1 MQDRIREI
9 ACAISLH
16 VAAINCGIERKTMK
30 NATALLRDSMKV
42 KPASKRGARQ
52 KTSTPKDVVRLNFNE
67 NNYGPAPEVKE
78 LLIDSIGRV
87 NEYQDFFA
95 IDLKRKIAG
104 FYGLDR
110 TAEATAEINEFG
122 EHSKPEDYVI
132 IGAGSS
138 AVIDML
144 GEIFINPGDE
154 IVYCTPSYESFP
166 DMANDYG
173 GKRVEIPLT
182 ADYHFDL
189 DRMYEA
195 ITEKTK
201 LVVVVNPNNPTGTCI
216 TGAKIEEFVRKV
228 HEKAAG
234 LHAHDDGDVVVI
246 VDEAY
251 YEYVDD
257 PEHYSMIEMIRKG
270 YDRPLIVQRTFS
282 KAYGLA
288 GLRIGYAITQPV
300 LADAI
305 MKACQAWNYSGP
317 GLLACEAALDYQDYI
332 RKVKALNIENRNYVA
347 GELEKLGFEVVPP
360 TANFIFFGAPKNATA
375 LQQEKM
381 DPMRIKKELAERKL
395 MIGAPNGHNR
405 VSIGTAEECK
415 LFIAA
420 MREIMR

>member
-1 MQDRIREI
+1 
-9 ACAISLH
+9 
-16 VAAINCGIERKTMK
+16 MK
-30 NATALLRDSMKV
+30 NVTALLRDSMKV
-42 KPASKRGARQ
+42 KPASKRGDRQ
-52 KTSTPKDVVRLNFNE
+52 KTSTPKGVTRLNFNE
-67 NNYGPAPEVKE
+67 NNYGPAPEVTK

-95 IDLKRKIAG
+95 IDLKQKIAD
-104 FYGLDR
+104 FYGLDK
-110 TAEATAEINEFG
+110 TAEAASETNEFG
-122 EHSKPEDYVI
+122 ENSKPEDYVI

-154 IVYCTPSYESFP
+154 VVYCMPSYESFP
-166 DMANDYG
+166 DMVNDYG

-189 DRMYEA
+189 DGMYEA
-195 ITEKTK
+195 VTEKTK
-201 LVVVVNPNNPTGTCI
+201 LVVVVNPNNPTGTYI
-216 TGAKIEEFVRKV
+216 NGAKIEKFIRKV
-228 HEKAAG
+228 HEKAAR
-234 LHAHDDGDVVVI
+234 LHPDDDQDVVVI

-257 PEHYSMIEMIRKG
+257 PTHYSMIEMVQKG

-288 GLRIGYAITQPV
+288 GLRIGYAITQPA

-332 RKVKALNIENRNYVA
+332 KKVKALNIENRNYVA
-347 GELEKLGFEVVPP
+347 DELKQLGFEVVPP
-360 TANFIFFGAPKNATA
+360 AANFIFFGIPEDATA
-375 LQQEKM
+375 EEREKM
-381 DPMRIKKELAERKL
+381 DPVRVKNELAERKIL
-395 MIGAPNGHNR
+395 IGAPNGHNR
-405 VSIGTAEECK
+405 VSIGTVEECK
-415 LFIAA
+415 MFIAA
-420 MREIMR
+420 MKEIVR

>member
-1 MQDRIREI
+1 
-9 ACAISLH
+9 
-16 VAAINCGIERKTMK
+16 MK
-30 NATALLRDSMKV
+30 NVTALLRDSMKV

-52 KTSTPKDVVRLNFNE
+52 KTSTPKGVTRLNFNE
-67 NNYGPAPEVKE
+67 NNYGPAPEVTK

-95 IDLKRKIAG
+95 IDLKQKIAD
-104 FYGLDR
+104 FYGLDK
-110 TAEATAEINEFG
+110 TAEAASETNEFG
-122 EHSKPEDYVI
+122 ENSKPEDYVI

-154 IVYCTPSYESFP
+154 VVYCMPSYESFP
-166 DMANDYG
+166 DMVNDYG

-189 DRMYEA
+189 DGMYEA
-195 ITEKTK
+195 VTEKTK
-201 LVVVVNPNNPTGTCI
+201 LVVVVNPNNPTGTYI
-216 TGAKIEEFVRKV
+216 NGAKIEKFIRKV
-228 HEKAAG
+228 HEKAAR
-234 LHAHDDGDVVVI
+234 LHPDDDQDVVVI

-257 PEHYSMIEMIRKG
+257 PTHYSMIEMVQKG

-288 GLRIGYAITQPV
+288 GLRIGYAITQPA

-317 GLLACEAALDYQDYI
+317 GLLACETALDYQDYI
-332 RKVKALNIENRNYVA
+332 KKVKALNIENRNYVA
-347 GELEKLGFEVVPP
+347 EELKKLGFEVVPP
-360 TANFIFFGAPKNATA
+360 AANFIFFGIPEDATA
-375 LQQEKM
+375 EQREKM
-381 DPMRIKKELAERKL
+381 DPVRVKNELAERKI

-420 MREIMR
+420 MKEIVR

>member
-1 MQDRIREI
+1 
-9 ACAISLH
+9 
-16 VAAINCGIERKTMK
+16 MK
-30 NATALLRDSMKV
+30 NVTALLRDSMKV

-52 KTSTPKDVVRLNFNE
+52 KTSTPKGVTRLNFNE
-67 NNYGPAPEVKE
+67 NNYGPAPEVTK

-95 IDLKRKIAG
+95 IDLKQKIAD
-104 FYGLDR
+104 FYGLDK
-110 TAEATAEINEFG
+110 TAEAASETNEFG
-122 EHSKPEDYVI
+122 ENSKPEDYVI

-154 IVYCTPSYESFP
+154 VVYCMPSYESFP
-166 DMANDYG
+166 DMVNDYG

-189 DRMYEA
+189 DGMYEA
-195 ITEKTK
+195 VTEKTK
-201 LVVVVNPNNPTGTCI
+201 LVVVVNPNNPTGTYI
-216 TGAKIEEFVRKV
+216 NGAKIEEFVWKV
-228 HEKAAG
+228 HEKAAR
-234 LHAHDDGDVVVI
+234 LHPDDDQDVVVV

-257 PEHYSMIEMIRKG
+257 PTPYSMIEMVQKG

-288 GLRIGYAITQPV
+288 GLRIGYAITQPA

-317 GLLACEAALDYQDYI
+317 GLLACETALDYQDYI
-332 RKVKALNIENRNYVA
+332 KKVKALNIENRNYVA
-347 GELEKLGFEVVPP
+347 EELKQLGFEVVPP
-360 TANFIFFGAPKNATA
+360 EANFIFFGIPENATA
-375 LQQEKM
+375 EEREKM
-381 DPMRIKKELAERKL
+381 DPVRVKNELAERKIL
-395 MIGAPNGHNR
+395 IGAPNGHNR

-415 LFIAA
+415 MFIAA
-420 MREIMR
+420 MKEIVR

>member
-1 MQDRIREI
+1 
-9 ACAISLH
+9 
-16 VAAINCGIERKTMK
+16 MK
-30 NATALLRDSMKV
+30 NVTALLRDSMKV

-52 KTSTPKDVVRLNFNE
+52 KTSTPKGVTRLNFNE
-67 NNYGPAPEVKE
+67 NNYGPAPEVTK

-95 IDLKRKIAG
+95 IDLKQKIADS
-104 FYGLDR
+104 YGLDK
-110 TAEATAEINEFG
+110 TAEAASETNEFG
-122 EHSKPEDYVI
+122 EVSKPEDYVI

-154 IVYCTPSYESFP
+154 VVYCMPSYESFP
-166 DMANDYG
+166 DMVNDYG

-189 DRMYEA
+189 DGMYEA
-195 ITEKTK
+195 VTEKTK
-201 LVVVVNPNNPTGTCI
+201 LVVVVNPNNPTGTYI
-216 TGAKIEEFVRKV
+216 NGAKIEEFIRKV
-228 HEKAAG
+228 HEKAVR
-234 LHAHDDGDVVVI
+234 LHPDDDQDVVVI

-257 PEHYSMIEMIRKG
+257 PTHYSMIEMVQKG

-288 GLRIGYAITQPV
+288 GLRIGYAITQPA

-332 RKVKALNIENRNYVA
+332 KKVKALNIENRNYVA
-347 GELEKLGFEVVPP
+347 DELKQLGFEVVPP
-360 TANFIFFGAPKNATA
+360 AANFIFFGIPEDATA
-375 LQQEKM
+375 EQREKM
-381 DPMRIKKELAERKL
+381 DPVRVKNELAERKI

-415 LFIAA
+415 VFIAA
-420 MREIMR
+420 MKEIVR

>member
-1 MQDRIREI
+1 
-9 ACAISLH
+9 
-16 VAAINCGIERKTMK
+16 MK
-30 NATALLRDSMKV
+30 NVTALLRDSMKV

-52 KTSTPKDVVRLNFNE
+52 KTSTPKGVTRLNYNE
-67 NNYGPAPEVKE
+67 NNYGPAPEVTK

-95 IDLKRKIAG
+95 IDLKQKIAD
-104 FYGLDR
+104 FYGLDK
-110 TAEATAEINEFG
+110 TAKAASETNEFG
-122 EHSKPEDYVI
+122 EDSKPEDYVI

-154 IVYCTPSYESFP
+154 VVYCMPSYESFP
-166 DMANDYG
+166 DMVNDYG
-173 GKRVEIPLT
+173 SKRAEIPLT

-189 DRMYEA
+189 DGMYEA
-195 ITEKTK
+195 VTEKTK
-201 LVVVVNPNNPTGTCI
+201 LVVVVNPNNPTGTYI
-216 TGAKIEEFVRKV
+216 NGAKIEEFIRKV
-228 HEKAAG
+228 HEKAAR
-234 LHAHDDGDVVVI
+234 LHPDDDQDVVVV

-251 YEYVDD
+251 YEYVDA
-257 PEHYSMIEMIRKG
+257 PTHYSMIEMVQKG

-288 GLRIGYAITQPV
+288 GLRIGYAITQPA

-317 GLLACEAALDYQDYI
+317 GLLACETALDYQDYI
-332 RKVKALNIENRNYVA
+332 KKVKALNIENRNYVA
-347 GELEKLGFEVVPP
+347 EELKQLGFEVVPP
-360 TANFIFFGAPKNATA
+360 AANFIFFGIPEDATA
-375 LQQEKM
+375 EQREKM
-381 DPMRIKKELAERKL
+381 DPVRVKYELAERKI

-415 LFIAA
+415 LLSL
-420 MREIMR
+420 R

>member
-1 MQDRIREI
+1 
-9 ACAISLH
+9 
-16 VAAINCGIERKTMK
+16 MK
-30 NATALLRDSMKV
+30 NVTALLRDSMKV

-52 KTSTPKDVVRLNFNE
+52 KTSTPKGVTRLNFNE
-67 NNYGPAPEVKE
+67 NNYGPAPEVTK

-95 IDLKRKIAG
+95 IDLKQKIAD
-104 FYGLDR
+104 FYGLDK
-110 TAEATAEINEFG
+110 TAEAASETNEFG
-122 EHSKPEDYVI
+122 ENSKPEDYVI

-154 IVYCTPSYESFP
+154 VVYCMPSYESFP
-166 DMANDYG
+166 DMVNYYG

-189 DRMYEA
+189 DGMYEA
-195 ITEKTK
+195 VTEKTK
-201 LVVVVNPNNPTGTCI
+201 LVVVVNPNNPTGTYI
-216 TGAKIEEFVRKV
+216 NGAKIEKFIRKV
-228 HEKAAG
+228 HEKAAR
-234 LHAHDDGDVVVI
+234 LHPDDDQDVVVI

-257 PEHYSMIEMIRKG
+257 PTHYSMIEMVQKG

-288 GLRIGYAITQPV
+288 GLRIGYAITQPA

-332 RKVKALNIENRNYVA
+332 KKVKALNIENRNYVA
-347 GELEKLGFEVVPP
+347 DELKQLGFEVVPP
-360 TANFIFFGAPKNATA
+360 AANFIFFGIPEDATA
-375 LQQEKM
+375 EEREKM
-381 DPMRIKKELAERKL
+381 DPVRVKNELAERKIL
-395 MIGAPNGHNR
+395 IGAPNGHNR

-415 LFIAA
+415 MFIAA
-420 MREIMR
+420 MKEIVR

>member
-1 MQDRIREI
+1 
-9 ACAISLH
+9 
-16 VAAINCGIERKTMK
+16 
-30 NATALLRDSMKV
+30 MKV

-52 KTSTPKDVVRLNFNE
+52 KTSTPKGVTRLNFNE
-67 NNYGPAPEVKE
+67 NNYGPAPEVTK

-95 IDLKRKIAG
+95 IDLKQKIAD
-104 FYGLDR
+104 FYGLDK
-110 TAEATAEINEFG
+110 TAKAASETNEFG
-122 EHSKPEDYVI
+122 EDSKPEDYVI

-154 IVYCTPSYESFP
+154 VVYCMPSYESFP
-166 DMANDYG
+166 DMVNDYG

-189 DRMYEA
+189 DGMYEA
-195 ITEKTK
+195 VTEKTK
-201 LVVVVNPNNPTGTCI
+201 LVVVVNPNNPTGTYI
-216 TGAKIEEFVRKV
+216 NGAKIEEFIRKV
-228 HEKAAG
+228 HEKAAR
-234 LHAHDDGDVVVI
+234 LHPDDDQDVVVV

-257 PEHYSMIEMIRKG
+257 PTHYSMIEMVQKG

-288 GLRIGYAITQPV
+288 GLRIGYAITQPA

-332 RKVKALNIENRNYVA
+332 KKVKALNIENRNYVA
-347 GELEKLGFEVVPP
+347 DELKQLGFEVVPP
-360 TANFIFFGAPKNATA
+360 AANFIFFGIPEDATA
-375 LQQEKM
+375 EEREKM
-381 DPMRIKKELAERKL
+381 DPVRVKNELAERKIL
-395 MIGAPNGHNR
+395 IGAPNGHNR

-415 LFIAA
+415 MFIAA
-420 MREIMR
+420 MKEIVR

>member
-1 MQDRIREI
+1 
-9 ACAISLH
+9 
-16 VAAINCGIERKTMK
+16 MK
-30 NATALLRDSMKV
+30 NVTALLRDSMKV

-52 KTSTPKDVVRLNFNE
+52 KTSTPKGVTRLNFNE
-67 NNYGPAPEVKE
+67 NNYGPAPEVTK

-95 IDLKRKIAG
+95 IDLKQKIAD
-104 FYGLDR
+104 FYGLDK
-110 TAEATAEINEFG
+110 TAEAASETNEFG
-122 EHSKPEDYVI
+122 ENSKPEDYVI

-154 IVYCTPSYESFP
+154 VVYCMPSYESFP
-166 DMANDYG
+166 DMVNDYG

-189 DRMYEA
+189 DGMYEA
-195 ITEKTK
+195 VTEKTK
-201 LVVVVNPNNPTGTCI
+201 LVVVVNPNNPTGTYI
-216 TGAKIEEFVRKV
+216 NGAKIEEFIRKV
-228 HEKAAG
+228 HEKAAR
-234 LHAHDDGDVVVI
+234 LHPDGDQDVVVI

-257 PEHYSMIEMIRKG
+257 PTHYSMIEMVQKG

-288 GLRIGYAITQPV
+288 GLRIGYAITQPA

-332 RKVKALNIENRNYVA
+332 KKVKALNIENRNYVA
-347 GELEKLGFEVVPP
+347 DELKQLGFEVVPP
-360 TANFIFFGAPKNATA
+360 AANFIFFGIPEDATA
-375 LQQEKM
+375 EEREKM
-381 DPMRIKKELAERKL
+381 DQVRVKNELAERKIL
-395 MIGAPNGHNR
+395 IGAPNGHNR

-415 LFIAA
+415 MFIAA
-420 MREIMR
+420 MKEIVR

>member
-1 MQDRIREI
+1 
-9 ACAISLH
+9 
-16 VAAINCGIERKTMK
+16 MK
-30 NATALLRDSMKV
+30 NVTALLRDSMKV

-52 KTSTPKDVVRLNFNE
+52 KTSTPKGVTRLNFNE
-67 NNYGPAPEVKE
+67 NNYGPAPEVTK

-95 IDLKRKIAG
+95 IDLKQKIAD
-104 FYGLDR
+104 FYGLDK
-110 TAEATAEINEFG
+110 TAEAASETNEFG
-122 EHSKPEDYVI
+122 ENSKPEDYVI

-154 IVYCTPSYESFP
+154 VVYCMPSYESFP
-166 DMANDYG
+166 DMVNDYG

-189 DRMYEA
+189 DGMYEA
-195 ITEKTK
+195 VTEKTK
-201 LVVVVNPNNPTGTCI
+201 LVVVVNPNNPTGTYI
-216 TGAKIEEFVRKV
+216 NGAKIEKFIRKV
-228 HEKAAG
+228 HEKAAR
-234 LHAHDDGDVVVI
+234 LHPYDDQDVVVI

-257 PEHYSMIEMIRKG
+257 PTHYSMIEMVQKG

-288 GLRIGYAITQPV
+288 GLRIGYAITQPA

-332 RKVKALNIENRNYVA
+332 KKVKALNIENRNYVA
-347 GELEKLGFEVVPP
+347 DELKQLGFEVVPP
-360 TANFIFFGAPKNATA
+360 AANFIFFGIPEDATA
-375 LQQEKM
+375 EEREKM
-381 DPMRIKKELAERKL
+381 DPVRVKNELAERKIL
-395 MIGAPNGHNR
+395 IGAPNGHNR

-415 LFIAA
+415 MFIAA
-420 MREIMR
+420 MKEIVR

>member
-1 MQDRIREI
+1 
-9 ACAISLH
+9 
-16 VAAINCGIERKTMK
+16 MK
-30 NATALLRDSMKV
+30 NVTALLRDSMKV

-52 KTSTPKDVVRLNFNE
+52 KTSTPKGVTRLNYNE
-67 NNYGPAPEVKE
+67 NNYGPAPEVTK

-95 IDLKRKIAG
+95 IDLKQKIAD
-104 FYGLDR
+104 FYGLDK
-110 TAEATAEINEFG
+110 TAKAASETNEFG
-122 EHSKPEDYVI
+122 EDSKPEDYVI

-154 IVYCTPSYESFP
+154 VVYCMPSYESFP
-166 DMANDYG
+166 DMVNDYG

-189 DRMYEA
+189 DGMYEA
-195 ITEKTK
+195 VTEKTK
-201 LVVVVNPNNPTGTCI
+201 LVVVVNPNNPTGTYI
-216 TGAKIEEFVRKV
+216 NGAKIEEFIRKV
-228 HEKAAG
+228 HEKAAR
-234 LHAHDDGDVVVI
+234 LHPDDDQDVVVV

-257 PEHYSMIEMIRKG
+257 PTHYSMIEMVQKG

-288 GLRIGYAITQPV
+288 GLRIGYAITQPA

-332 RKVKALNIENRNYVA
+332 KKVKALNIENRNYVA
-347 GELEKLGFEVVPP
+347 DELKQLGFEVVPP
-360 TANFIFFGAPKNATA
+360 AANFIFFGIPEDATA
-375 LQQEKM
+375 EEREKM
-381 DPMRIKKELAERKL
+381 DPVRVKNELAERKIL
-395 MIGAPNGHNR
+395 IGAPNGHNR

-415 LFIAA
+415 MFIAA
-420 MREIMR
+420 MKEIVR

>member
-1 MQDRIREI
+1 
-9 ACAISLH
+9 
-16 VAAINCGIERKTMK
+16 MK
-30 NATALLRDSMKV
+30 NVTALLRDSMKV

-52 KTSTPKDVVRLNFNE
+52 KTSTPKGVTRLNYNE
-67 NNYGPAPEVKE
+67 NNYGPAPEGTK

-95 IDLKRKIAG
+95 IDLKQKIAD
-104 FYGLDR
+104 FYGLDK
-110 TAEATAEINEFG
+110 TAKAASETNEFG
-122 EHSKPEDYVI
+122 EDSKPEDYVI

-154 IVYCTPSYESFP
+154 VVYCMPSYESFP
-166 DMANDYG
+166 DMVNDYG

-189 DRMYEA
+189 DGMYEA
-195 ITEKTK
+195 VTEKTK
-201 LVVVVNPNNPTGTCI
+201 LVVVVNPNNPTGTYI
-216 TGAKIEEFVRKV
+216 NGSKIEEFIRKV
-228 HEKAAG
+228 HEKAAR
-234 LHAHDDGDVVVI
+234 LHPDDDQDVVVV

-257 PEHYSMIEMIRKG
+257 PTHYSMIEMVQKG

-288 GLRIGYAITQPV
+288 GLRIGYAITQPA

-317 GLLACEAALDYQDYI
+317 GLLACETALDYQDYI
-332 RKVKALNIENRNYVA
+332 KKVKALNIENRNYVA
-347 GELEKLGFEVVPP
+347 EELKKLGFEVVPP
-360 TANFIFFGAPKNATA
+360 AANFIFFGIPEDATA
-375 LQQEKM
+375 EQREKM
-381 DPMRIKKELAERKL
+381 DPVRVKNELAERKI

-420 MREIMR
+420 MKEIVR

>member
-1 MQDRIREI
+1 
-9 ACAISLH
+9 
-16 VAAINCGIERKTMK
+16 MK
-30 NATALLRDSMKV
+30 NVTALLRDSMKA

-52 KTSTPKDVVRLNFNE
+52 KTSTPKGVTRLNFNE
-67 NNYGPAPEVKE
+67 NNYGPAPEVTK

-95 IDLKRKIAG
+95 IDLKQKIAD
-104 FYGLDR
+104 FYGLDK
-110 TAEATAEINEFG
+110 TAEAASETNEFG
-122 EHSKPEDYVI
+122 ENSKPEDYVI

-154 IVYCTPSYESFP
+154 VVYCMPSYESFP
-166 DMANDYG
+166 DMVNDYG

-189 DRMYEA
+189 DGMYEA
-195 ITEKTK
+195 VTEKTK
-201 LVVVVNPNNPTGTCI
+201 LVVVVNPNNPTGTYI
-216 TGAKIEEFVRKV
+216 NGAKIEKFIRKV
-228 HEKAAG
+228 HEKAAR
-234 LHAHDDGDVVVI
+234 LHPDDDQDVVVI

-257 PEHYSMIEMIRKG
+257 PTHYSMIEMVQKG

-288 GLRIGYAITQPV
+288 GLRIGYAITQPA

-332 RKVKALNIENRNYVA
+332 KKVKALNIENRNYVA
-347 GELEKLGFEVVPP
+347 DELKQLGFEVVPP
-360 TANFIFFGAPKNATA
+360 AANFIFFGIPEDATA
-375 LQQEKM
+375 EEREKM
-381 DPMRIKKELAERKL
+381 DPVRVKNELAERKIL
-395 MIGAPNGHNR
+395 IGAPNGHNR

-415 LFIAA
+415 MFIAA
-420 MREIMR
+420 MKEVVR

>member
-1 MQDRIREI
+1 
-9 ACAISLH
+9 
-16 VAAINCGIERKTMK
+16 MK
-30 NATALLRDSMKV
+30 NVTALLRDSMKV

-52 KTSTPKDVVRLNFNE
+52 KTSTPKGVTRLNYNE
-67 NNYGPAPEVKE
+67 NNYGPAPEVTK

-95 IDLKRKIAG
+95 IDLKQKIAD
-104 FYGLDR
+104 FYGLDK
-110 TAEATAEINEFG
+110 TAEAASETNEFG
-122 EHSKPEDYVI
+122 ENSKPEDYVI

-154 IVYCTPSYESFP
+154 VVYCMPSYESFP
-166 DMANDYG
+166 DMVNDYG

-189 DRMYEA
+189 DGMYEA
-195 ITEKTK
+195 VTEKTK
-201 LVVVVNPNNPTGTCI
+201 LVVVVNPNNPTGTYI
-216 TGAKIEEFVRKV
+216 NGAKIEEFIRKV
-228 HEKAAG
+228 HEKAAR
-234 LHAHDDGDVVVI
+234 LHPDGDQDVVVI

-257 PEHYSMIEMIRKG
+257 PTHYSMIEMVQKG

-288 GLRIGYAITQPV
+288 GLRIGYAITQPA

-332 RKVKALNIENRNYVA
+332 KKVKALNIENRNYVA
-347 GELEKLGFEVVPP
+347 DELKQLGFEVVPP
-360 TANFIFFGAPKNATA
+360 AANFIFFGIPEDATA
-375 LQQEKM
+375 EEREKM
-381 DPMRIKKELAERKL
+381 DPVRVKNELAERKIL
-395 MIGAPNGHNR
+395 IGAPNGHNR

-415 LFIAA
+415 MFIAA
-420 MREIMR
+420 MKEIVR

>member
-1 MQDRIREI
+1 
-9 ACAISLH
+9 
-16 VAAINCGIERKTMK
+16 MK
-30 NATALLRDSMKV
+30 NVTALLRDSMKV

-52 KTSTPKDVVRLNFNE
+52 KTSTPKGVTRLNFNE
-67 NNYGPAPEVKE
+67 NNYGPAPEVTK

-95 IDLKRKIAG
+95 IDLKQKIAD
-104 FYGLDR
+104 FYGLDK
-110 TAEATAEINEFG
+110 TAEAASETNEFG
-122 EHSKPEDYVI
+122 ENSKPEDYVI

-154 IVYCTPSYESFP
+154 VVYCMPSYESFP
-166 DMANDYG
+166 DMVNDYG

-189 DRMYEA
+189 DGMYEA
-195 ITEKTK
+195 VTEKTK
-201 LVVVVNPNNPTGTCI
+201 LVVVVNPNNPTGTYI
-216 TGAKIEEFVRKV
+216 NGAKIEKFIRKV
-228 HEKAAG
+228 HEKAAR
-234 LHAHDDGDVVVI
+234 LHPDDDQDVVVI

-257 PEHYSMIEMIRKG
+257 PTHYSMIEMVQKG
-270 YDRPLIVQRTFS
+270 SDRPLIVQRTFS

-288 GLRIGYAITQPV
+288 GLRIGYAITQPA

-332 RKVKALNIENRNYVA
+332 KKVKALNIENRNYVA
-347 GELEKLGFEVVPP
+347 DELKQLGFEVVPP
-360 TANFIFFGAPKNATA
+360 AANFIFFGSPEDATA
-375 LQQEKM
+375 EEREKM
-381 DPMRIKKELAERKL
+381 DPVRVKNELAERKIL
-395 MIGAPNGHNR
+395 IGAPNGHNR

-415 LFIAA
+415 MFIAA
-420 MREIMR
+420 MKEIVR

>member
-1 MQDRIREI
+1 
-9 ACAISLH
+9 
-16 VAAINCGIERKTMK
+16 MK
-30 NATALLRDSMKV
+30 NVTALLRDSMKV

-52 KTSTPKDVVRLNFNE
+52 KTSTPKGVTRLNFNE
-67 NNYGPAPEVKE
+67 NNYGPAPEVTK

-95 IDLKRKIAG
+95 IDLKQKIAD
-104 FYGLDR
+104 FYGLDK
-110 TAEATAEINEFG
+110 TAKAASETNEFG
-122 EHSKPEDYVI
+122 EDSKPEDYVI

-154 IVYCTPSYESFP
+154 VVYCMPSYESFP

-189 DRMYEA
+189 DGMYEA
-195 ITEKTK
+195 VTEKTK
-201 LVVVVNPNNPTGTCI
+201 LVVVVNPNNPTGTYI
-216 TGAKIEEFVRKV
+216 NGAKIEEFIRKV
-228 HEKAAG
+228 HEKAAR
-234 LHAHDDGDVVVI
+234 LHPDDDQDVVVV

-257 PEHYSMIEMIRKG
+257 PPHYSMIEMVQKG

-288 GLRIGYAITQPV
+288 GLRIGYAITQPA

-332 RKVKALNIENRNYVA
+332 KKVKVLNIENRNYVA
-347 GELEKLGFEVVPP
+347 DELKQLGFEVVPP
-360 TANFIFFGAPKNATA
+360 AANFIFFGIPEDATA
-375 LQQEKM
+375 EQREKM
-381 DPMRIKKELAERKL
+381 DPVRVKNELAERKI

-415 LFIAA
+415 VFIAA
-420 MREIMR
+420 MKEIVR

>member
-1 MQDRIREI
+1 
-9 ACAISLH
+9 
-16 VAAINCGIERKTMK
+16 MK
-30 NATALLRDSMKV
+30 NVTALLRDSMKV

-52 KTSTPKDVVRLNFNE
+52 KTSTPNGVTRLNYNE
-67 NNYGPAPEVKE
+67 NNYGPAPEVTK

-95 IDLKRKIAG
+95 IDLKQKIAD
-104 FYGLDR
+104 FYGLDK
-110 TAEATAEINEFG
+110 TAKAASETNEFG
-122 EHSKPEDYVI
+122 EDSKPEDYVI

-154 IVYCTPSYESFP
+154 VVYCMPSYKSFP
-166 DMANDYG
+166 DMVNDYG

-189 DRMYEA
+189 DGMYEA
-195 ITEKTK
+195 VTEKTK
-201 LVVVVNPNNPTGTCI
+201 LVVVVNPNNPTGTYI
-216 TGAKIEEFVRKV
+216 NGAKIEEFIRKV
-228 HEKAAG
+228 HEKAAR
-234 LHAHDDGDVVVI
+234 LHPDDDQDVVVV

-257 PEHYSMIEMIRKG
+257 PTHYSMIEMVQKG

-288 GLRIGYAITQPV
+288 GLRIGYAITQPA

-332 RKVKALNIENRNYVA
+332 KKVKALNIENRNYVA
-347 GELEKLGFEVVPP
+347 DELKQLGFEVVPP
-360 TANFIFFGAPKNATA
+360 AANFIFFGIPEDATA
-375 LQQEKM
+375 EEREKM
-381 DPMRIKKELAERKL
+381 DPVRVKNELAERKIL
-395 MIGAPNGHNR
+395 IGAPNGHNR

-415 LFIAA
+415 MFIAA
-420 MREIMR
+420 MKEIVR

>member
-1 MQDRIREI
+1 
-9 ACAISLH
+9 
-16 VAAINCGIERKTMK
+16 MK
-30 NATALLRDSMKV
+30 NVTALLRDSMKV

-52 KTSTPKDVVRLNFNE
+52 KTSTPKGVTRLNYNE
-67 NNYGPAPEVKE
+67 NNYGPAPEVTK

-95 IDLKRKIAG
+95 IDLKQKIAD
-104 FYGLDR
+104 FYGLDK
-110 TAEATAEINEFG
+110 TAEAASETNEFG
-122 EHSKPEDYVI
+122 ENSKPEDYVI

-154 IVYCTPSYESFP
+154 VVYCMPSYESFP
-166 DMANDYG
+166 DMVNDYG

-189 DRMYEA
+189 DGMYEA
-195 ITEKTK
+195 VTEKTK
-201 LVVVVNPNNPTGTCI
+201 LVVVVNPNNPTGTYI
-216 TGAKIEEFVRKV
+216 NGAKIEKFIRKV
-228 HEKAAG
+228 HEKAAR
-234 LHAHDDGDVVVI
+234 LHPDGDQDVVVI

-257 PEHYSMIEMIRKG
+257 PTHYSMIEMVQKG

-288 GLRIGYAITQPV
+288 GLRIGYAITQPA

-332 RKVKALNIENRNYVA
+332 KKVKALNIENRNYVA
-347 GELEKLGFEVVPP
+347 DELKQLGFEVVPP
-360 TANFIFFGAPKNATA
+360 AANFIFFGIPEDATA
-375 LQQEKM
+375 EEREKM
-381 DPMRIKKELAERKL
+381 DPVRVKNELAERKIL
-395 MIGAPNGHNR
+395 IGAPNGHNR

-415 LFIAA
+415 MFIAA
-420 MREIMR
+420 MKEIVR

>member
-1 MQDRIREI
+1 
-9 ACAISLH
+9 
-16 VAAINCGIERKTMK
+16 
-30 NATALLRDSMKV
+30 MKV

-52 KTSTPKDVVRLNFNE
+52 KTSTPKGVTRLNFNE
-67 NNYGPAPEVKE
+67 NNYGPAPEVTK

-95 IDLKRKIAG
+95 IDLKQKIAD
-104 FYGLDR
+104 FYGLDK
-110 TAEATAEINEFG
+110 TAEAASETNEFG
-122 EHSKPEDYVI
+122 ENSKPEDYVI

-154 IVYCTPSYESFP
+154 VVYCMPSYESFP
-166 DMANDYG
+166 DMVNDYG

-189 DRMYEA
+189 DGMYEA
-195 ITEKTK
+195 VTEKTK
-201 LVVVVNPNNPTGTCI
+201 LVVVVNPNNPTGTYI
-216 TGAKIEEFVRKV
+216 NGAKIEEFIRKV
-228 HEKAAG
+228 HEKAAR
-234 LHAHDDGDVVVI
+234 LHPDGDQDVVVI

-257 PEHYSMIEMIRKG
+257 PTHYSMIEMVQKG

-288 GLRIGYAITQPV
+288 GLRIGYAITQPA

-332 RKVKALNIENRNYVA
+332 KKVKALNIENRNYVA
-347 GELEKLGFEVVPP
+347 DELKQLGFEVVPP
-360 TANFIFFGAPKNATA
+360 AANFIFFGIPEDATA
-375 LQQEKM
+375 EQREKM
-381 DPMRIKKELAERKL
+381 DPVRVKNELAERKI

-415 LFIAA
+415 MFIAA
-420 MREIMR
+420 MKEIVR

>member
-1 MQDRIREI
+1 
-9 ACAISLH
+9 
-16 VAAINCGIERKTMK
+16 MK
-30 NATALLRDSMKV
+30 NVTALLRDSMKV

-52 KTSTPKDVVRLNFNE
+52 KTSTPKGVTRLNFNE
-67 NNYGPAPEVKE
+67 NNYGPAPEVTK

-95 IDLKRKIAG
+95 IDLKQKIAD
-104 FYGLDR
+104 FYGLDK
-110 TAEATAEINEFG
+110 TAEAASATNEFG
-122 EHSKPEDYVI
+122 ENSKPEDYVI

-154 IVYCTPSYESFP
+154 VVYCMPSYESFP
-166 DMANDYG
+166 DMVNENG
-173 GKRVEIPLT
+173 GKRVENPLT

-189 DRMYEA
+189 DGMYEA
-195 ITEKTK
+195 VTEKTK
-201 LVVVVNPNNPTGTCI
+201 LVVVVNPNNPTGTYI
-216 TGAKIEEFVRKV
+216 NGAKIEKFIRKV
-228 HEKAAG
+228 HEKAAR
-234 LHAHDDGDVVVI
+234 LHPDDDQDVVVI

-257 PEHYSMIEMIRKG
+257 PTHYSMIEMVQKG

-288 GLRIGYAITQPV
+288 GLRIGYAITQPA

-332 RKVKALNIENRNYVA
+332 KKVKALNIENRNYVA
-347 GELEKLGFEVVPP
+347 DELKQLGFEVVPP
-360 TANFIFFGAPKNATA
+360 AANFIFFGIPEDATA
-375 LQQEKM
+375 EEREKM
-381 DPMRIKKELAERKL
+381 DPVRVKNELAERKIL
-395 MIGAPNGHNR
+395 IGAPNGHNR

-415 LFIAA
+415 MFIAA
-420 MREIMR
+420 MKEIVR

>member
-1 MQDRIREI
+1 
-9 ACAISLH
+9 
-16 VAAINCGIERKTMK
+16 MK
-30 NATALLRDSMKV
+30 NVTALLRDSMKV

-52 KTSTPKDVVRLNFNE
+52 KTSTPKGVTRLNFNE
-67 NNYGPAPEVKE
+67 NNYGPAPEVTK

-95 IDLKRKIAG
+95 IDLKQKIAD
-104 FYGLDR
+104 FYGLDK
-110 TAEATAEINEFG
+110 TAKAASETNEFG
-122 EHSKPEDYVI
+122 EDSKPEDYVI

-154 IVYCTPSYESFP
+154 VVYCMPSYESFP
-166 DMANDYG
+166 DMVNDYG

-189 DRMYEA
+189 DGMYEA
-195 ITEKTK
+195 VTEKTK
-201 LVVVVNPNNPTGTCI
+201 LVVVVNPNNPTGTYI
-216 TGAKIEEFVRKV
+216 NGAKIEEFIRKV
-228 HEKAAG
+228 HEKAAR
-234 LHAHDDGDVVVI
+234 LHPDDDQDVVVV

-257 PEHYSMIEMIRKG
+257 PTHYSMIEMVQKG

-288 GLRIGYAITQPV
+288 GLRIGYAITQPA

-317 GLLACEAALDYQDYI
+317 GLMACETALDYQDYI
-332 RKVKALNIENRNYVA
+332 KKVKALNIENRNYVA
-347 GELEKLGFEVVPP
+347 EELKQLGFEVVPP
-360 TANFIFFGAPKNATA
+360 AANFIFFGIPEDATA
-375 LQQEKM
+375 EQREKM
-381 DPMRIKKELAERKL
+381 DPVRVKNELAERKI

-415 LFIAA
+415 LFITA
-420 MREIMR
+420 MKEIVR

>member
-1 MQDRIREI
+1 
-9 ACAISLH
+9 
-16 VAAINCGIERKTMK
+16 MK
-30 NATALLRDSMKV
+30 NVTALLRDSMKV

-52 KTSTPKDVVRLNFNE
+52 KTSTPKGVTRLNFNE
-67 NNYGPAPEVKE
+67 NNYGPAPEVTK

-95 IDLKRKIAG
+95 IDLKQKIAD
-104 FYGLDR
+104 FYGLDK
-110 TAEATAEINEFG
+110 TAKAASETNEFG
-122 EHSKPEDYVI
+122 EDSKPEDYVI

-154 IVYCTPSYESFP
+154 VVYCMPSYESFP
-166 DMANDYG
+166 DMVNDYG

-189 DRMYEA
+189 DGMYEA
-195 ITEKTK
+195 VTEKTK
-201 LVVVVNPNNPTGTCI
+201 LVVVVNPNNPTGTYI
-216 TGAKIEEFVRKV
+216 NGAKIEKFIRKV
-228 HEKAAG
+228 HEKAAR
-234 LHAHDDGDVVVI
+234 LHPDDDQDVVVI

-257 PEHYSMIEMIRKG
+257 PTHYSMIEMVQKG

-288 GLRIGYAITQPV
+288 GLRIGYAITQPA

-332 RKVKALNIENRNYVA
+332 KKVKALNIENRNYVA
-347 GELEKLGFEVVPP
+347 DELKQLGFEVVPP
-360 TANFIFFGAPKNATA
+360 AANFIFFGIPEDATA
-375 LQQEKM
+375 EEREKM
-381 DPMRIKKELAERKL
+381 DPVRVKNELAERKIL
-395 MIGAPNGHNR
+395 IGAPNGYNR

-415 LFIAA
+415 MFIAA
-420 MREIMR
+420 MKEIVR

>member
-1 MQDRIREI
+1 
-9 ACAISLH
+9 
-16 VAAINCGIERKTMK
+16 MK
-30 NATALLRDSMKV
+30 NVTALLRDSMKV

-52 KTSTPKDVVRLNFNE
+52 KTSTPKGVTRLNYNE
-67 NNYGPAPEVKE
+67 NNYGPAPEVTK

-95 IDLKRKIAG
+95 IDLKQKIAD
-104 FYGLDR
+104 FYGLDK
-110 TAEATAEINEFG
+110 TAKAASETNEFG
-122 EHSKPEDYVI
+122 EDSKPEDYVI

-154 IVYCTPSYESFP
+154 VVYCMPSYESFP
-166 DMANDYG
+166 DMVNDYG

-189 DRMYEA
+189 DGMYEA
-195 ITEKTK
+195 VTEKTK
-201 LVVVVNPNNPTGTCI
+201 LVVVVNPNNPTGTYI
-216 TGAKIEEFVRKV
+216 NGAKIEEFIRKV
-228 HEKAAG
+228 HEKAAR
-234 LHAHDDGDVVVI
+234 LHPDDDQDVVVV

-257 PEHYSMIEMIRKG
+257 PTHYSMIEMVQKG

-288 GLRIGYAITQPV
+288 GLRIGYAITQPA

-317 GLLACEAALDYQDYI
+317 GLLACETALDYQDYI
-332 RKVKALNIENRNYVA
+332 KKVKALNIENRNYVA
-347 GELEKLGFEVVPP
+347 EELRQLGFEVVPP
-360 TANFIFFGAPKNATA
+360 AANFIFFGIPEDATA
-375 LQQEKM
+375 EQREKM
-381 DPMRIKKELAERKL
+381 DPVRVKNELAERKI

-415 LFIAA
+415 VFIAA
-420 MREIMR
+420 MKEVVR

>member
-1 MQDRIREI
+1 
-9 ACAISLH
+9 
-16 VAAINCGIERKTMK
+16 MK
-30 NATALLRDSMKV
+30 NVTALLRDSMKV

-52 KTSTPKDVVRLNFNE
+52 KTSTPKGVTRLNYNE
-67 NNYGPAPEVKE
+67 NNYGPAPEVTK

-95 IDLKRKIAG
+95 IDLKQKIAD
-104 FYGLDR
+104 FYGLDK
-110 TAEATAEINEFG
+110 TAKAASETNEFG
-122 EHSKPEDYVI
+122 EDSKPEDYVI

-154 IVYCTPSYESFP
+154 VVYCMPSYESFP
-166 DMANDYG
+166 DMVNDYG

-189 DRMYEA
+189 DGMYEA
-195 ITEKTK
+195 VTEKTK
-201 LVVVVNPNNPTGTCI
+201 LVVVVNPNNPTGTYI
-216 TGAKIEEFVRKV
+216 NGAKIEEFIRKV
-228 HEKAAG
+228 HEKAARR
-234 LHAHDDGDVVVI
+234 HPDDDQDVVVV

-257 PEHYSMIEMIRKG
+257 PTHYSMIEMVQKG

-288 GLRIGYAITQPV
+288 GLRIGYAITQPA

-317 GLLACEAALDYQDYI
+317 GLLACETALDYQDYI
-332 RKVKALNIENRNYVA
+332 KKVKALNIENRNYVA
-347 GELEKLGFEVVPP
+347 EELKQLGFEVVPP
-360 TANFIFFGAPKNATA
+360 AANFIFFGIPEDATA
-375 LQQEKM
+375 EQREKM
-381 DPMRIKKELAERKL
+381 DPVRVKNELAERKI

-415 LFIAA
+415 VFIAA
-420 MREIMR
+420 MKEVVR

>member
-1 MQDRIREI
+1 
-9 ACAISLH
+9 
-16 VAAINCGIERKTMK
+16 MK
-30 NATALLRDSMKV
+30 NVTALLRDSMKA

-52 KTSTPKDVVRLNFNE
+52 KTSTPKGVTRLNFNE
-67 NNYGPAPEVKE
+67 NNYGPAPEVTK

-95 IDLKRKIAG
+95 IDLKQKIAD
-104 FYGLDR
+104 FYGLDK
-110 TAEATAEINEFG
+110 TAEAASETNEFG
-122 EHSKPEDYVI
+122 ENSKPEDYVI

-154 IVYCTPSYESFP
+154 VVYCMPSYESFP
-166 DMANDYG
+166 DMVNDYG

-182 ADYHFDL
+182 VDYHFDL
-189 DRMYEA
+189 DGMYEA
-195 ITEKTK
+195 VTEKTK
-201 LVVVVNPNNPTGTCI
+201 LVVVVNPNNPTGTYI
-216 TGAKIEEFVRKV
+216 NGAKIEKFIRKV
-228 HEKAAG
+228 HEKAAR
-234 LHAHDDGDVVVI
+234 LHPDDDQDVVVI

-257 PEHYSMIEMIRKG
+257 PTHYSMIEMVQKG

-288 GLRIGYAITQPV
+288 GLRIGYAITQPA

-332 RKVKALNIENRNYVA
+332 KKVKALNIENRNYVA
-347 GELEKLGFEVVPP
+347 DELKQLGFEVVPP
-360 TANFIFFGAPKNATA
+360 AANFIFFGIPEDATA
-375 LQQEKM
+375 EEREKM
-381 DPMRIKKELAERKL
+381 DPVRVKNELAERKIL
-395 MIGAPNGHNR
+395 IGAPNGHNR

-415 LFIAA
+415 MFIAA
-420 MREIMR
+420 MKEIVR

>member
-1 MQDRIREI
+1 
-9 ACAISLH
+9 
-16 VAAINCGIERKTMK
+16 MK
-30 NATALLRDSMKV
+30 NVTALLRDSMKV

-52 KTSTPKDVVRLNFNE
+52 KTSTPKGVTRLNFNE
-67 NNYGPAPEVKE
+67 NNYGPAPEVTK

-95 IDLKRKIAG
+95 IDLKQKIAD
-104 FYGLDR
+104 FYGLDK
-110 TAEATAEINEFG
+110 TAKAASETNEFG
-122 EHSKPEDYVI
+122 EDSKPEDYVI

-154 IVYCTPSYESFP
+154 VVYCMPSYESFP
-166 DMANDYG
+166 DMVNDYG

-189 DRMYEA
+189 DGMYEA
-195 ITEKTK
+195 VTEKTK
-201 LVVVVNPNNPTGTCI
+201 LVVVVNPNNPTGTYI
-216 TGAKIEEFVRKV
+216 NGAKIEEFIRKV
-228 HEKAAG
+228 HEKAAR
-234 LHAHDDGDVVVI
+234 LHPDDDQDVVVV

-257 PEHYSMIEMIRKG
+257 PTHYSMIEMVQKG

-288 GLRIGYAITQPV
+288 GLRIGYAITQPA

-332 RKVKALNIENRNYVA
+332 KKVKALNIENRNYVA
-347 GELEKLGFEVVPP
+347 DELKQLGFEVVPP
-360 TANFIFFGAPKNATA
+360 AANFIFFGIPEDATA
-375 LQQEKM
+375 EQREKM
-381 DPMRIKKELAERKL
+381 DPVRVKNELAERKI

-415 LFIAA
+415 MFIAA
-420 MREIMR
+420 MKEIVR

>member
-1 MQDRIREI
+1 
-9 ACAISLH
+9 
-16 VAAINCGIERKTMK
+16 MK
-30 NATALLRDSMKV
+30 NVTALLRDSMKV

-52 KTSTPKDVVRLNFNE
+52 KTSTPKGVTRLNYNE
-67 NNYGPAPEVKE
+67 NNYGPAPEVTK

-95 IDLKRKIAG
+95 IDLKQKIAD
-104 FYGLDR
+104 FYGLDK
-110 TAEATAEINEFG
+110 TAKAASETNEFG
-122 EHSKPEDYVI
+122 EDSKPEDYVI

-154 IVYCTPSYESFP
+154 VVYCMPSYESFP
-166 DMANDYG
+166 DMVNDYG

-189 DRMYEA
+189 DGMYEA
-195 ITEKTK
+195 VTEKTK
-201 LVVVVNPNNPTGTCI
+201 LVVVVNPNNPTGTYI
-216 TGAKIEEFVRKV
+216 NGSKIEEFIRKV
-228 HEKAAG
+228 HEKAAR
-234 LHAHDDGDVVVI
+234 LHPDDDQDVVVV

-257 PEHYSMIEMIRKG
+257 PTHYSMIEMVQKG

-288 GLRIGYAITQPV
+288 GLRIGYAITQPA

-317 GLLACEAALDYQDYI
+317 GLLACETALDYQDYI
-332 RKVKALNIENRNYVA
+332 KKVKALNIENRNYVA
-347 GELEKLGFEVVPP
+347 EELKKLGFEVVPP
-360 TANFIFFGAPKNATA
+360 AANFIFFGIPEDATA
-375 LQQEKM
+375 EQREKM
-381 DPMRIKKELAERKL
+381 DPVRVKNELAERKI

-420 MREIMR
+420 MKEIVR

>member
-1 MQDRIREI
+1 
-9 ACAISLH
+9 
-16 VAAINCGIERKTMK
+16 MK
-30 NATALLRDSMKV
+30 NVTALLRDSMKV

-52 KTSTPKDVVRLNFNE
+52 KTSTPKGVTRLNFNE
-67 NNYGPAPEVKE
+67 NNYGPAPEVTK

-95 IDLKRKIAG
+95 IDLKQKIAD
-104 FYGLDR
+104 FYGLDK
-110 TAEATAEINEFG
+110 TAEAASETNEFG
-122 EHSKPEDYVI
+122 EVSKPEDYVI

-154 IVYCTPSYESFP
+154 VVYCMPSYESFP
-166 DMANDYG
+166 DMVNDYG

-189 DRMYEA
+189 DGMYEA
-195 ITEKTK
+195 VTEKTK
-201 LVVVVNPNNPTGTCI
+201 LVVVVNPNNPTGTYI
-216 TGAKIEEFVRKV
+216 NGAKIEEFIRKV
-228 HEKAAG
+228 HEKAAR
-234 LHAHDDGDVVVI
+234 LHPDDDQDVVVI

-257 PEHYSMIEMIRKG
+257 PTHYSMIEMVQKG

-288 GLRIGYAITQPV
+288 GLRIGYAITQPA

-332 RKVKALNIENRNYVA
+332 KKVKALNIENRKYVA
-347 GELEKLGFEVVPP
+347 DELKQLGFEVVPP
-360 TANFIFFGAPKNATA
+360 AANFIFFGIPENSTEEQRK
-375 LQQEKM
+375 KM
-381 DPMRIKKELAERKL
+381 DPVRIKNELAERKI
-395 MIGAPNGHNR
+395 MIGAPNGHDR
-405 VSIGTAEECK
+405 VSIGTTEECK
-415 LFIAA
+415 LFITA
-420 MREIMR
+420 MKEIMR

>member
-1 MQDRIREI
+1 
-9 ACAISLH
+9 
-16 VAAINCGIERKTMK
+16 MK
-30 NATALLRDSMKV
+30 NVTALLRDSMKV

-52 KTSTPKDVVRLNFNE
+52 KTSTPKGVTRLNFNE
-67 NNYGPAPEVKE
+67 NNYGPAPEVTK

-95 IDLKRKIAG
+95 IDLKQKIAD
-104 FYGLDR
+104 FYGLDK
-110 TAEATAEINEFG
+110 TAEAASETNEFG
-122 EHSKPEDYVI
+122 ENSKPEDYVI

-154 IVYCTPSYESFP
+154 VVYCMPSYESFP
-166 DMANDYG
+166 DMVNDYG

-189 DRMYEA
+189 DGMYEA
-195 ITEKTK
+195 VTEKTK
-201 LVVVVNPNNPTGTCI
+201 LVVVVNPNNPTGTYI
-216 TGAKIEEFVRKV
+216 NGSKIEEFIRKV
-228 HEKAAG
+228 HEKAAR
-234 LHAHDDGDVVVI
+234 LHPDDDQDVVVV

-257 PEHYSMIEMIRKG
+257 PTHYSMIEMVQKG

-288 GLRIGYAITQPV
+288 GLRIGYAITQPA

-317 GLLACEAALDYQDYI
+317 GLLACETALDYQDYI
-332 RKVKALNIENRNYVA
+332 KKVKALNIENRNYVA
-347 GELEKLGFEVVPP
+347 EELKKLGFEVVPP
-360 TANFIFFGAPKNATA
+360 AANFIFFGIPEDATA
-375 LQQEKM
+375 EQREKM
-381 DPMRIKKELAERKL
+381 DPVRVKNELAERKI

-420 MREIMR
+420 MKEIVR

>member
-1 MQDRIREI
+1 
-9 ACAISLH
+9 
-16 VAAINCGIERKTMK
+16 MK
-30 NATALLRDSMKV
+30 NVTALLRDSMKA

-52 KTSTPKDVVRLNFNE
+52 KTSTPKGVTRLNFNE
-67 NNYGPAPEVKE
+67 NNYGPAPEVTK

-95 IDLKRKIAG
+95 IDLKQKIAD
-104 FYGLDR
+104 FYGLDK
-110 TAEATAEINEFG
+110 TAEAASETNEFG
-122 EHSKPEDYVI
+122 ENSKPEDYVI

-154 IVYCTPSYESFP
+154 VVYCMPSYESFP
-166 DMANDYG
+166 DMVNDYG

-189 DRMYEA
+189 DGMYEA
-195 ITEKTK
+195 VTEKTK
-201 LVVVVNPNNPTGTCI
+201 LVVVVNPNNPTGTYI
-216 TGAKIEEFVRKV
+216 NGAKIEKFIRKV
-228 HEKAAG
+228 HEKAAR
-234 LHAHDDGDVVVI
+234 LHPDDDQDVVVI

-257 PEHYSMIEMIRKG
+257 PTHYSMIEMVQKG

-288 GLRIGYAITQPV
+288 GLRIGYAITQPA

-332 RKVKALNIENRNYVA
+332 KKVKALNIENRNYVA
-347 GELEKLGFEVVPP
+347 DELKQLGFEVVPP
-360 TANFIFFGAPKNATA
+360 AANFIFFGIPEDATA
-375 LQQEKM
+375 EEREKM
-381 DPMRIKKELAERKL
+381 DPVRVKNELAERKIL
-395 MIGAPNGHNR
+395 IGAPNGHNR

-415 LFIAA
+415 MFIAA
-420 MREIMR
+420 MKEIVR

>member
-1 MQDRIREI
+1 
-9 ACAISLH
+9 
-16 VAAINCGIERKTMK
+16 MK
-30 NATALLRDSMKV
+30 NVTALLRDSMKV

-52 KTSTPKDVVRLNFNE
+52 KTSTPKGVTRLNFNE
-67 NNYGPAPEVKE
+67 NNYGPAPEVTK

-95 IDLKRKIAG
+95 IDLKQKIAD
-104 FYGLDR
+104 FYGLDK
-110 TAEATAEINEFG
+110 TAEAASETNEFG
-122 EHSKPEDYVI
+122 ENSKPEDYVI

-154 IVYCTPSYESFP
+154 VVYCMPSYESFP
-166 DMANDYG
+166 DMVNDYG

-189 DRMYEA
+189 DGMYEA
-195 ITEKTK
+195 VTEKTK
-201 LVVVVNPNNPTGTCI
+201 LVVVVNPNNPTGTYI
-216 TGAKIEEFVRKV
+216 NGAKIEKFIRKV
-228 HEKAAG
+228 HEKAAR
-234 LHAHDDGDVVVI
+234 LHPDDDQDVVVI

-257 PEHYSMIEMIRKG
+257 PTHYSMIEMVQKG

-288 GLRIGYAITQPV
+288 GLRIGYAITQPA

-332 RKVKALNIENRNYVA
+332 KKVKALNIENR
-347 GELEKLGFEVVPP
+347 ELCGRRIKTARFEVVPP
-360 TANFIFFGAPKNATA
+360 AANFIFFGIPEDATA
-375 LQQEKM
+375 EEREKM
-381 DPMRIKKELAERKL
+381 DPVRVKNELAERKIL
-395 MIGAPNGHNR
+395 IGAPNGHNR

-415 LFIAA
+415 MFIAA
-420 MREIMR
+420 MKEIVR

>member
-1 MQDRIREI
+1 
-9 ACAISLH
+9 
-16 VAAINCGIERKTMK
+16 MK
-30 NATALLRDSMKV
+30 NVTALLRDSMKV

-52 KTSTPKDVVRLNFNE
+52 KTSTPKGVTRLNFNE
-67 NNYGPAPEVKE
+67 SNYGPAPEVTK

-95 IDLKRKIAG
+95 IDLKQKIAD
-104 FYGLDR
+104 FYGLDK
-110 TAEATAEINEFG
+110 TAEAASETNEFG
-122 EHSKPEDYVI
+122 ENSKPEDYVI

-154 IVYCTPSYESFP
+154 VVYCMPSYESFP
-166 DMANDYG
+166 DMVNDYG

-189 DRMYEA
+189 DGMYEA
-195 ITEKTK
+195 VTEKTK
-201 LVVVVNPNNPTGTCI
+201 LVVVVNPNNPTGTYI
-216 TGAKIEEFVRKV
+216 NGAKIEKFIRKV
-228 HEKAAG
+228 HEKAAR
-234 LHAHDDGDVVVI
+234 LHPDDDQDVVVI

-257 PEHYSMIEMIRKG
+257 PTHYSMIEMVQKG

-288 GLRIGYAITQPV
+288 GLRIGYAITQPA

-332 RKVKALNIENRNYVA
+332 KKVKALNIENRNYVA
-347 GELEKLGFEVVPP
+347 DELKQLGFEVVPP
-360 TANFIFFGAPKNATA
+360 AANFIFFGIPEDATA
-375 LQQEKM
+375 EEREKM
-381 DPMRIKKELAERKL
+381 DPVRVKNELAERKIL
-395 MIGAPNGHNR
+395 IGAPNGHNR

-415 LFIAA
+415 MFIAA
-420 MREIMR
+420 MKEIVR

>member
-1 MQDRIREI
+1 
-9 ACAISLH
+9 
-16 VAAINCGIERKTMK
+16 MK
-30 NATALLRDSMKV
+30 NVTALLRDSMKV

-52 KTSTPKDVVRLNFNE
+52 KTSTPKGVTRLNFNE
-67 NNYGPAPEVKE
+67 NNYGPAPEVTK

-95 IDLKRKIAG
+95 IDLKQKIAD
-104 FYGLDR
+104 FYRLDK
-110 TAEATAEINEFG
+110 TAEAASETNEFG
-122 EHSKPEDYVI
+122 ENSKPEDYVI

-154 IVYCTPSYESFP
+154 VVYCMPSYESFP
-166 DMANDYG
+166 DMVNDYG

-189 DRMYEA
+189 DGMYEA
-195 ITEKTK
+195 VTEKTK
-201 LVVVVNPNNPTGTCI
+201 LVVVVNPNNPTGTYI
-216 TGAKIEEFVRKV
+216 NGAKIEKFIRKV
-228 HEKAAG
+228 HEKAAR
-234 LHAHDDGDVVVI
+234 LHPDDDQDVVVI

-257 PEHYSMIEMIRKG
+257 PTHYSMIEMVQKG

-288 GLRIGYAITQPV
+288 GLRIGYAITQPA

-332 RKVKALNIENRNYVA
+332 KKVKALNIENRNYVA
-347 GELEKLGFEVVPP
+347 DELKQLGFEVVPP
-360 TANFIFFGAPKNATA
+360 AANFIFFGIPEDATA
-375 LQQEKM
+375 EEREKM
-381 DPMRIKKELAERKL
+381 DPVRVKNELAERKIL
-395 MIGAPNGHNR
+395 IGAPNGHNR

-415 LFIAA
+415 MFIAA
-420 MREIMR
+420 MKEIVR

>member
-1 MQDRIREI
+1 
-9 ACAISLH
+9 
-16 VAAINCGIERKTMK
+16 
-30 NATALLRDSMKV
+30 MKV

-52 KTSTPKDVVRLNFNE
+52 KTSTPKGVTRLNYNE
-67 NNYGPAPEVKE
+67 NNYGPAPEVTK

-95 IDLKRKIAG
+95 IDLKQKIAD
-104 FYGLDR
+104 FYGLDK
-110 TAEATAEINEFG
+110 TAKAASETNEFG
-122 EHSKPEDYVI
+122 EDSKPEDYVI

-154 IVYCTPSYESFP
+154 VVYCMPSYESFP
-166 DMANDYG
+166 DMVNDYG

-189 DRMYEA
+189 DGMYEA
-195 ITEKTK
+195 VTEKTK
-201 LVVVVNPNNPTGTCI
+201 LVVVVNPNNPTGTYI
-216 TGAKIEEFVRKV
+216 NGSKIEEFIRKV
-228 HEKAAG
+228 HEKAAR
-234 LHAHDDGDVVVI
+234 LHPDDDQDVVVV

-257 PEHYSMIEMIRKG
+257 PTHYSMIEMVQKG

-288 GLRIGYAITQPV
+288 GLRIGYAITQPA

-317 GLLACEAALDYQDYI
+317 GLLACETALDYQDYI
-332 RKVKALNIENRNYVA
+332 KKVKALNIENRNYVA
-347 GELEKLGFEVVPP
+347 EELKKLGFEVVPP
-360 TANFIFFGAPKNATA
+360 AANFIFFGIPEDATA
-375 LQQEKM
+375 EQREKM
-381 DPMRIKKELAERKL
+381 DPVRVKNELAERKI

-420 MREIMR
+420 MKEIVR

>member
-1 MQDRIREI
+1 
-9 ACAISLH
+9 
-16 VAAINCGIERKTMK
+16 MK
-30 NATALLRDSMKV
+30 NVTALLRDSMKV

-52 KTSTPKDVVRLNFNE
+52 KTSTPKGVTRLNYNE
-67 NNYGPAPEVKE
+67 NNYGPAPEVTK

-95 IDLKRKIAG
+95 IDLKQKIAD
-104 FYGLDR
+104 FYGLDK
-110 TAEATAEINEFG
+110 TAETASETNEFG
-122 EHSKPEDYVI
+122 EGSKPEDYVI

-154 IVYCTPSYESFP
+154 VVYCMPSYESFP
-166 DMANDYG
+166 DMVNDYG

-189 DRMYEA
+189 DGMYEA
-195 ITEKTK
+195 VTEKTK
-201 LVVVVNPNNPTGTCI
+201 LVVVVNPNNPTGTYI
-216 TGAKIEEFVRKV
+216 NGAKIEEFIRKV
-228 HEKAAG
+228 HEKAAR
-234 LHAHDDGDVVVI
+234 LHPDDDQDVVVI

-257 PEHYSMIEMIRKG
+257 PTHYSMIEMIQKG

-288 GLRIGYAITQPV
+288 GLRIGYAITQPA

-332 RKVKALNIENRNYVA
+332 KKVKALNIENRNYVA
-347 GELEKLGFEVVPP
+347 DELKQLGFEVVPP
-360 TANFIFFGAPKNATA
+360 AANFIFFGIPENATA
-375 LQQEKM
+375 EQREKM
-381 DPMRIKKELAERKL
+381 DPVRVKNELAERKI

-420 MREIMR
+420 MKEIVR

>member
-1 MQDRIREI
+1 
-9 ACAISLH
+9 
-16 VAAINCGIERKTMK
+16 MK
-30 NATALLRDSMKV
+30 NVTALLRDSMKV

-52 KTSTPKDVVRLNFNE
+52 KTSTPKGVTRLNYNE
-67 NNYGPAPEVKE
+67 NNYGPAPEVTK

-95 IDLKRKIAG
+95 IDLKQKIAD
-104 FYGLDR
+104 FYGLDK
-110 TAEATAEINEFG
+110 TAKAASETNEFG
-122 EHSKPEDYVI
+122 EDSKPEDYVI

-154 IVYCTPSYESFP
+154 VVYCMPSYESFP

-189 DRMYEA
+189 DGMYEA
-195 ITEKTK
+195 VTEKTK
-201 LVVVVNPNNPTGTCI
+201 LVVVVNPNNPTGTYI
-216 TGAKIEEFVRKV
+216 NGAKIEEFIRKV
-228 HEKAAG
+228 HEKAAR
-234 LHAHDDGDVVVI
+234 LHPDDDQDVVVV

-257 PEHYSMIEMIRKG
+257 PTHYSMIEMVQKG

-288 GLRIGYAITQPV
+288 GLRIGYAITQPA

-317 GLLACEAALDYQDYI
+317 GLLACETALDYQDYI
-332 RKVKALNIENRNYVA
+332 KKVKALNIENRNYVA
-347 GELEKLGFEVVPP
+347 DELKQLGFEVVPP
-360 TANFIFFGAPKNATA
+360 AANFIFFGIPEDATA
-375 LQQEKM
+375 EQREKM
-381 DPMRIKKELAERKL
+381 DPVRVKNELAERKI

-415 LFIAA
+415 VFIAA
-420 MREIMR
+420 MKEIVR